1 MNGRVA
7 RDRWTNP
14 RICHKCAMHDADD
27 AFFWGIHASAGLQD
41 LVYQIP

>member
-7 RDRWTNP
+7 RDKWTNP
-14 RICHKCAMHDADD
+14 RICHKMRNADD
-27 AFFWGIHASAGLQD
+27 AFFGGIHASAGLQD